1 MPQPLA
7 GPGLGLPLPQYLYP
21 TELFQAPYD
30 FSSNKLALAP
40 GDAIPLP
47 AGDWYIGGGSYCVEQ
62 FLDPVNNTWSFTSTA
77 GWHAGPRFVKSDG
90 FTIRFANLTGCPVGA
105 EVTGGGSAYVQSST
119 TVSPSAGNS
128 TWAPLV
134 GGALSLTTIN
144 NAGSGYGVAPLVLIP
159 APAGPTSNPNGVGGI
174 AASAYATIANGTVS
188 GISFTNQGAGY
199 QSAPTAVVLPNPTD
213 PNINSGITAATVTL
227 GLTGA
232 GTLTGVLCTNSGA
245 PLASVAG
252 LTLTAA
258 GAGTGATLSAIV
270 MQTVTGA
277 SVTAGG
283 GGFGAANA
291 MLTTLGGVPGSG
303 TTLLNPEKLNL
314 AWRPRMAQIGLAQT
328 AGALTS
334 VAAIYDGGL
343 FLGTPTPIVLSGLGA
358 PTTAATVT
366 LTMGSTPD
374 VITLQPAP

>member
-1 MPQPLA
+1 MPQPLS

-30 FSSNKLALAP
+30 FSSNRLALAP

-47 AGDWYIGGGSYCVEQ
+47 AGDWYVGGGSYCVAQ
-62 FLDPVNNTWSFTSTA
+62 YNDPVTGTWAFSSTA
-77 GWHAGPRFVKSDG
+77 GWSDGPRFIKSDG
-90 FTIRFANLTGCPVGA
+90 FNTRIANLTGCPVGA
-105 EVTGGGSAYVQSST
+105 VVTGAGTNYVQSST
-119 TVSPSAGNS
+119 TVTASAGNS
-128 TWAPLV
+128 TWSPII

-144 NAGSGYGVAPLVLIP
+144 NAGAGYGVAPLVLIP
-159 APAGPTSNPNGVGGI
+159 APAGPSSNPNGVGGI
-174 AASAYATIANGTVS
+174 AASAYATITNGTVS
-188 GISFTNQGAGY
+188 AISFTNVGAGY
-199 QSAPTAVVLPNPTD
+199 QSAPTVVVLPNPTD

-232 GTLTGVLCTNSGA
+232 GTFTGVLCTNNGA

-258 GAGTGATLSAIV
+258 GAGAGATLSAIV

-283 GGFGAANA
+283 AGFGAANA
-291 MLTTLGGVPGSG
+291 LLTTLGGVPNTGSAPV
-303 TTLLNPEKLNL
+303 NPDKLGL

-334 VAAIYDGGL
+334 VSTIYDGGL

-374 VITLQPAP
+374 LIVLQPAP